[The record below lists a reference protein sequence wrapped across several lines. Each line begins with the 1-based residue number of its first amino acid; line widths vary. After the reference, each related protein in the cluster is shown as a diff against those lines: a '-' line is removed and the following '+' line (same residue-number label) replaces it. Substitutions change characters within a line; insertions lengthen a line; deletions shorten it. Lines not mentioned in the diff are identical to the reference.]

1 MTEPESFHK
10 NSLAAVLKKV
20 LKNKGW
26 EKKVREHRVFEVWE
40 DEVGG
45 PIAENTM
52 PKSVSRGVLF
62 VIAKSS
68 VWVQE
73 LTLKK
78 PEILKRLNQRLGGEL
93 IKDIKFAQGEIT
105 TKEDGEKPGKSRGRI
120 EVDRKIVDDYTKEID
135 DEDLRKIIGDVL
147 SKALSFEDE
156 A

>member
-1 MTEPESFHK
+1 MTEVESFHK

-26 EKKVREHRVFEVWE
+26 EKKVREHRVFEIWE
-40 DEVGG
+40 REVGG

-105 TKEDGEKPGKSRGRI
+105 AKENMETSRESRDRI
-120 EVDRKIVDDYTKEID
+120 EIDQKIVDNYTKEIGD
-135 DEDLRKIIGDVL
+135 DDLRKIIGDVL
-147 SKALSFEDE
+147 SKALSHEDE